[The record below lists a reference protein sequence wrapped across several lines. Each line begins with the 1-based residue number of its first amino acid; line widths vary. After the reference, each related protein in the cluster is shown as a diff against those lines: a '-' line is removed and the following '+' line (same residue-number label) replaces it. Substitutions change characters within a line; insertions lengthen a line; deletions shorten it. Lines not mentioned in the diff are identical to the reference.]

1 MTDAHEMPYTG
12 GTYDEFRNRITRHAY
27 AAQERF
33 GALTDRMVANGR
45 TGQRP
50 SLTEAEDREYLLAH
64 HASFYGWSVVSLLG
78 FIREHY
84 GEEAAYRAADMVDDI
99 GTNGDAP
106 YTDDLPYPP
115 LQDEA
120 ATR

>member
-1 MTDAHEMPYTG
+1 MSDHEMPYTG
-12 GTYDEFRNRITRHAY
+12 GTYDDFRTRITRHAY

-33 GALTDRMVANGR
+33 GELTDKMVANQRAGVDPPLLSAEHSEFR
-45 TGQRP
+45 T
-50 SLTEAEDREYLLAH
+50 AH
-64 HASFYGWSVVSLLG
+64 HAAHYGWSVVSLLG

-84 GEEAAYRAADMVDDI
+84 GDEAAFRAADMVDDM
-99 GTNGDAP
+99 GANGDAP

-115 LQDEA
+115 VAVE